1 MRSPSLAVARDR
13 RYRGFMV
20 FRVTSIRAAHLVLW
34 SSPILLLILALTV
47 TTPRTTVLASS
58 PTTTQHPQRETLR
71 SAPRA
76 RPTPVILSP
85 TTSVIHSS
93 KTTPTVTASTV
104 PSPSTTRLASPSA
117 TSIDATG
124 PSPASPPIVDAVSGA
139 IVGTLD
145 SVDQVE
151 DVPLQ
156 GPGTWVVQSSAPMS
170 ETLTCSGTDRL
181 VALTVN
187 IDSLETCRLRLTNA
201 STSRVRWQIV
211 PVP

>member
-1 MRSPSLAVARDR
+1 MTSPSLAVARRR
-13 RYRGFMV
+13 RYRGLMM

-47 TTPRTTVLASS
+47 TSPRTTVPTSS

-76 RPTPVILSP
+76 RPTTSVIPSP
-85 TTSVIHSS
+85 TTP
-93 KTTPTVTASTV
+93 PTVAASTV
-104 PSPSTTRLASPSA
+104 PRSPITRLASPSA
-117 TSIDATG
+117 TSIDATAQ
-124 PSPASPPIVDAVSGA
+124 SPVSPLIVGAASGA

-145 SVDQVE
+145 SVGSVE

-170 ETLTCSGTDRL
+170 ATLTCSGTDRL

-187 IDSLETCRLRLTNA
+187 IDSIATCRLRLTNA
-201 STSRVRWQIV
+201 STGRVRWQIV